1 MLPNG
6 SVIKMIGRNEA
17 RVMYEYYGNL
27 ITKLTDAKL
36 ALVDGGVKS
45 YTVDDRSLTR
55 FDIDK
60 LSKEIDEAVN
70 KRAEYAAIMN
80 GKKPRRAVGVIPR
93 DF

>member
-1 MLPNG
+1 
-6 SVIKMIGRNEA
+6 MISKNEA
-17 RVMYEYYGNL
+17 QALYEYYDKL
-27 ITKLTDAKL
+27 ITKLTEAKL
-36 ALVDGGVKS
+36 ALVAGGVKS

-55 FDIDK
+55 FDIDM
-60 LSKEIDEAVN
+60 LSKEINDAVN